1 MSSSDL
7 QNHEQPPQT
16 YQNSDFQVIFLF
28 QKLVKSFQ
36 KKIPWENIRLGDQFF
51 FKNVFENAQ
60 KILDVL

>member
-36 KKIPWENIRLGDQFF
+36 KKISWENIGLGDQIL